1 MMEFQIKSDAQ
12 ITVLNYI
19 TGEVELIKIDNTLEQ
34 NDEDIEEYLEN
45 IGFNLNSINW
55 MYSPNGTTIIQN
67 N

>member
-19 TGEVELIKIDNTLEQ
+19 TGEVELIKIDNTLGQ
-34 NDEDIEEYLEN
+34 NDEAIEEYLEN
-45 IGFNLNSINW
+45 IGFELDSINW
-55 MYSPNGTTIIQN
+55 MYYPEGITVIQN

>member
-1 MMEFQIKSDAQ
+1 MEFQIKSDAQ

-34 NDEDIEEYLEN
+34 NNEAIEEYLEN
-45 IGFNLNSINW
+45 IGFALDSINW
-55 MYSPNGTTIIQN
+55 MYYPEGITVIQN

>member
-1 MMEFQIKSDAQ
+1 MEFQIKSDAQ

-34 NDEDIEEYLEN
+34 NYEAIEEYLEN
-45 IGFNLNSINW
+45 IGFKLDSINW
-55 MYSPNGTTIIQN
+55 MYYPEGITVIQN

>member
-19 TGEVELIKIDNTLEQ
+19 TGEVELIKIDNTLKQ

>member
-1 MMEFQIKSDAQ
+1 MEFQIKSDAQ